1 MLYKNINV
9 VVLLLSV
16 CYLPTYC
23 LDYMPHTAID
33 NVPAV
38 LGQPLQIR
46 CTKILEVSQY
56 DYTDSVDCGDSW
68 NHENCQHVWTKGG
81 VELSPGSKYSM
92 KSSITYDYCETF
104 EWTSDLI
111 RKLNVDVA
119 ENDASYY
126 KKNDMKCFS
135 SALTILDVTK
145 ADLGEYK
152 CLLNIDNKRYSTDNQ
167 TIRVYNAASQEQ
179 MPKKI
184 EYFQRFYTKGII
196 SKMLMQCVVTGGPIY
211 WFIRFLTDDCSR
223 WYDDMSKCVNET
235 IQSMDDIDKND
246 LWRSFNLTIDNH
258 HPYNSNQITES
269 FIYFQ
274 KIGSMDWAGLY
285 CSTDPLG
292 KVRSEVAEIVLKND
306 WSWWWN
312 ADGTRKI
319 LGYFVM
325 PIIFSIFI
333 LAGAIIA
340 CYRGDICNCCGR
352 QGLPY
357 RYQAAIQPAYP
368 QTFHYAIPT
377 QAQFAPLAQ
386 PQANFT

>member
-1 MLYKNINV
+1 MTLF
-9 VVLLLSV
+9 
-16 CYLPTYC
+16 
-23 LDYMPHTAID
+23 
-33 NVPAV
+33 
-38 LGQPLQIR
+38 R
-46 CTKILEVSQY
+46 CTKVVNNNNN
-56 DYTDSVDCGDSW
+56 DYVRCSTEPCK
-68 NHENCQHVWTKGG
+68 HLWTKNG
-81 VELSPGSKYSM
+81 EALSSGSKYSI
-92 KSSITYDYCETF
+92 KSSFTYDYCETF
-104 EWTSDLI
+104 EGTSELI
-111 RKLNVDVA
+111 RRMNVDF
-119 ENDASYY
+119 EIKSRY
-126 KKNDMKCFS
+126 KEYGDSAMKCLS
-135 SALTILDVTK
+135 SVLTIVNVSEG
-145 ADLGEYK
+145 DLGEYK
-152 CLLNIDNKRYSTDNQ
+152 CVLNSMRDSDDIK
-167 TIRVYNAASQEQ
+167 TIRVYDAVTQEL

-184 EYFQRFYTKGII
+184 EYFQAFYTKGIN

-223 WYDDMSKCVNET
+223 WFDDMSKCVNET